1 MSEVKL
7 RYGLD
12 SPFDVGIYH
21 MLTIN
26 QWKMWFIYFL
36 GFIGSL
42 SQKKG
47 FIGSILKKKKK
58 KKKFHRIC

>member
-36 GFIGSL
+36 GFIGS
-42 SQKKG
+42 
-47 FIGSILKKKKK
+47 ILQKKKKVS
-58 KKKFHRIC
+58 